1 MKIATNKKTGEKFT
15 LSQLAKTCKS
25 EFSRKE
31 VQELLESL
39 MHKVEPYHLEE
50 CKKEILDFMGVH
62 M

>member
-15 LSQLAKTCKS
+15 LSQLAKSCKS

-31 VQELLESL
+31 VLELLESL
-39 MHKVEPYHLEE
+39 LLKVEHSHQEQ

-62 M
+62 L